1 MKSSVV
7 IILVIILF
15 FIQSFV
21 HGLDLKVGMLLGFTL
36 RSFNHYWLRYF
47 VQEFDC
53 LGTVL
58 QYSYFSVI
66 SRFPLKTVH
75 HFRNFL

>member
-36 RSFNHYWLRYF
+36 RSFNDHWLRYF
-47 VQEFDC
+47 C
-53 LGTVL
+53 PG
-58 QYSYFSVI
+58 I
-66 SRFPLKTVH
+66 
-75 HFRNFL
+75 

>member
-36 RSFNHYWLRYF
+36 RSFNHHWLRYF
-47 VQEFDC
+47 C
-53 LGTVL
+53 PG
-58 QYSYFSVI
+58 I
-66 SRFPLKTVH
+66 
-75 HFRNFL
+75 

>member
-1 MKSSVV
+1 MRHHDSFFAFQYVIRDRVLLMKSSVV

-36 RSFNHYWLRYF
+36 RCFNHHWLRYF
-47 VQEFDC
+47 C
-53 LGTVL
+53 PG
-58 QYSYFSVI
+58 I
-66 SRFPLKTVH
+66 
-75 HFRNFL
+75 